1 MSETKFDFPTENVEL
16 PSKGLLYSKE
26 NPLSSGVVEM
36 KYMTAREEDI
46 LTNQNYIE
54 KGTVIDKLLQS
65 LIVTKFD
72 YNELLVGDK
81 NALLVAARILGYGK
95 NYSFEYTGEEVS
107 VDLSTM
113 ENRELHPDIESG
125 VNEFQYKLPNSGID
139 ITFKLL
145 NHKDERDI
153 SNEIKG
159 LKRVNKNSSSD
170 LSTRMKYM
178 ITSVNGDSEKSTIR
192 KFIDNSLLAMD
203 AREFRKHV
211 KSFSP
216 DVNLTTHV
224 ETKGGEYKEITIP
237 ITLNFFW
244 PDADV

>member
-95 NYSFEYTGEEVS
+95 NYSFEYAGEEVS

-159 LKRVNKNSSSD
+159 LKRLNKNSSSD

>member
-95 NYSFEYTGEEVS
+95 NYSFEYAGEEVS